1 MADDLKKETPGT
13 LTKQLADMR
22 EQLRTF
28 RFEGEGSRRRNVRE
42 GRNLRRDI
50 ARVLTELRSR
60 DLPAGKAGIASK
72 AKNP

>member
-1 MADDLKKETPGT
+1 MADDIKKETPGT

-42 GRNLRRDI
+42 GRNLRKGI
-50 ARVLTELRSR
+50 ARILTELRMR
-60 DLPAGKAGIASK
+60 NVAERARKA
-72 AKNP
+72 